1 MKSVDVKSKERQ
13 FLLLCNG
20 AVPVLFNGAVP
31 VLSISA
37 VRCNRR
43 LIGSTI
49 WKRASSRRL
58 SATDQGSRP
67 TAQFAAV
74 LSDNRNAVADSV
86 VCHAEALTKSTDE
99 VSWIALC
106 RVR

>member
-1 MKSVDVKSKERQ
+1 VKPFTTSLEKWT
-13 FLLLCNG
+13 
-20 AVPVLFNGAVP
+20 PS
-31 VLSISA
+31 LSRI
-37 VRCNRR
+37 
-43 LIGSTI
+43 
-49 WKRASSRRL
+49 SSRRL
-58 SATDQGSRP
+58 SATDQGFRP